1 MFAVLQQVVETEQAA
16 AQGVIQN
23 PVVIIE
29 TQLKFGS
36 NLVIFSVTAGFCFNC
51 SNRVTDHAG
60 IAVYRTRRPVALA
73 HFIEHGAADA
83 DTGIGLEACTLARVV
98 LVGDFEQADHAGLDQ
113 VLHLHTGR
121 QTRQQVVGDALDQRR
136 VTFDQLVL
144 GITRGFAVHPI
155 TAGVHSTGPALVG
168 CTRRSTKNSR

>member
-23 PVVIIE
+23 PVIIIE

-51 SNRVTDHAG
+51 PNRVTDHAG
-60 IAVYRTRRPVALA
+60 IAVNRTWCPVPFAYFVK
-73 HFIEHGAADA
+73 HCPADP
-83 DTGIGLEACTLARVV
+83 DTGVGLETGTLARVV
-98 LVGDFEQADHAGLDQ
+98 LVGNFEQADHAGLDQ
-113 VLHLHTGR
+113 VFHLHTGR
-121 QTRQQVVGDALDQRR
+121 QTRQQVIGDTFDQRR
-136 VTFDQLVL
+136 IALDQLVL
-144 GITRGFAVHPI
+144 TIARSLAVHPI